1 MGKLRFVQM
10 AGVGGSK
17 RAEAVGQELSLGD
30 LVQLKGDLAPGQVFE
45 VGFVREGNAKL
56 QDPKTHERISQGYAS
71 NWIPLAN
78 LERVSGSRYAKANKN
93 HAASEPSAETKR
105 KIASMGLFRVAGNV
119 YECPSTQDFWQ
130 VTGGGKIV
138 RLSGD
143 EVDNGESIAAAP
155 TDKPME
161 FLSSILDDLS
171 F

>member
-1 MGKLRFVQM
+1 MYHHLIKDHANEGWGEQDAKDWCVENIP
-10 AGVGGSK
+10 VGPMK
-17 RAEAVGQELSLGD
+17 
-30 LVQLKGDLAPGQVFE
+30 P
-45 VGFVREGNAKL
+45 L
-56 QDPKTHERISQGYAS
+56 QA
-71 NWIPLAN
+71 
-78 LERVSGSRYAKANKN
+78 N

-105 KIASMGLFRVAGNV
+105 KIASMGLIHCAGNV
-119 YECPSTQDFWQ
+119 YECPSTADFWK
-130 VTGGGKIV
+130 VSDGKIM